1 MTQLTNQHG
10 LGVSVLLLSF
20 GIWFNS
26 APNAM
31 ADALRSSCLSPPY
44 SEAITPSEQRL
55 LGLVTNLRSDI
66 AEFPA
71 LSEALEAQGPDICL
85 SDALVLEKAF
95 FEPATNRIVLSED
108 LENGLARAVLVH
120 ELRHVEQ
127 FARGICPSDR
137 LSMKDY
143 ARAAL
148 ALEADATTVT
158 LLVTWRLSEAG
169 DAAPWEAIAA
179 WSMTS
184 DIADSFS
191 SVMRN
196 TGNISM
202 AAQASFEQ
210 WYVIFD
216 RRERYYIANCSG
228 YLDRQDEAHLIPSY
242 RQVAPDYLEQI
253 CVLPDGSSYACSDEV
268 GIRE

>member
-1 MTQLTNQHG
+1 VTQLTNQHG
-10 LGVSVLLLSF
+10 IGVSVLLLSF
-20 GIWFNS
+20 SIWFIN

-31 ADALRSSCLSPPY
+31 ADALRLSCLSPPY
-44 SEAITPSEQRL
+44 SKAITPSEQRL
-55 LGLVTNLRSDI
+55 LGLVTYLRSDI
-66 AEFPA
+66 VEFPA
-71 LSEALEAQGPDICL
+71 LLEALEAQGPDICL

-95 FEPATNRIVLSED
+95 FEPATKRIVLSED

-158 LLVTWRLSEAG
+158 LLVAWRLSEAG
-169 DAAPWEAIAA
+169 DTAPWDAIAA
-179 WSMTS
+179 CTMTS

-191 SVMRN
+191 SVMRA
-196 TGNISM
+196 TGNVSR
-202 AAQASFEQ
+202 AAQASFEE
-210 WYVIFD
+210 WYALFD

-228 YLDRQDEAHLIPSY
+228 YLDRQDDAHLIPSY
-242 RQVAPDYLEQI
+242 SQLAPDYLVLV
-253 CVLPDGSSYACSDEV
+253 CVLPDGSTYTCTDEA
-268 GIRE
+268 GIRW